1 MRWEFRPRKVLHVHR
16 NSVLCCDSQQDF
28 LSSCEQ
34 RDAAGGD
41 ADGAFIGLAREGRQ
55 APQRVHGLFGGC
67 ASAVRAW
74 AANGPTFLRW
84 PGSGRAVQA

>member
-41 ADGAFIGLAREGRQ
+41 GDGAFIGLAREG
-55 APQRVHGLFGGC
+55 A
-67 ASAVRAW
+67 ASAAARARPVRR
-74 AANGPTFLRW
+74 LRKRRPGVGCEW
-84 PGSGRAVQA
+84 PDVSAVAG